1 MLVFENL
8 NRTHDREH
16 FDCGEDTLND
26 YFRHR
31 ASQDIKRR
39 LSLCVVLKEEET
51 NTVCGFY
58 TLSAESAR
66 PDLDVSLKAVSAYGT
81 VPVAVLGRLAVD
93 VRYQKQGLS
102 RQMIA
107 HAVTIAANSPIPCI
121 ALVVDPLSPNLVPF
135 YEKLGFVVFT
145 KAPLRLMLPFPKKRF

>member
-26 YFRHR
+26 
-31 ASQDIKRR
+31 S
-39 LSLCVVLKEEET
+39 
-51 NTVCGFY
+51 
-58 TLSAESAR
+58 
-66 PDLDVSLKAVSAYGT
+66 
-81 VPVAVLGRLAVD
+81 
-93 VRYQKQGLS
+93 
-102 RQMIA
+102 
-107 HAVTIAANSPIPCI
+107 IPSI